1 MNVILYFR
9 SNECLTRQS
18 TVLTIG
24 ALTVTTKRSRGVKPR
39 EPRSCQ
45 LERLRLGAWEP
56 VSPAKGQLAAEEN
69 MAELEKIVE
78 GADLIF
84 ITAGMVRKN
93 IAIQTKEDEFLNACS
108 RTFILP
114 TYNAKRP
121 TRSGRWHRI
130 GGCSGGRPN
139 GAVGR
144 GAHDWDRHQAL
155 RL

>member
-1 MNVILYFR
+1 MLDKTVDGIDYWCINCDHQALSRSQAKGAKIL
-9 SNECLTRQS
+9 S
-18 TVLTIG
+18 IG
-24 ALTVTTKRSRGVKPR
+24 ATATRG
-39 EPRSCQ
+39 
-45 LERLRLGAWEP
+45 LGAGGD
-56 VSPAKGQLAAEEN
+56 PAKGQLAAEEN

-93 IAIQTKEDEFLNACS
+93 ITIRTKGDEFLNACS

-144 GAHDWDRHQAL
+144 GAHDWDSHQAL